1 MTPHPD
7 TGHGGICS
15 GGHSFPD
22 PPIDRGYPPG
32 QEMAPV
38 QTSSWKIPGQG
49 GAFLLQPRAEGRSVL
64 PLREGVSPAQNPQA
78 GVMILLL
85 AFTLLLPVSVSRAAG
100 TESAG
105 EALLRRVAERYAS
118 ARTLSAKF
126 RQEIPLQNVGI
137 VRKASGTV
145 YFGRPLKMRWD
156 YDGPEAQL
164 FLADGRYFYFRPA
177 GSSQVIRRA
186 VDEKGLGGKIPL
198 LLLFGKGE
206 ITDLFRVDAADPR
219 KGGEETVLRLSPLGD
234 GAPEVRR
241 IDLVVG
247 TEDAL
252 IREIHVF
259 DRLGGEN
266 HLYLTD
272 VKVNPPL
279 PAGFFRFRKP
289 AGVSVVDG

>member
-1 MTPHPD
+1 MKTH
-7 TGHGGICS
+7 
-15 GGHSFPD
+15 
-22 PPIDRGYPPG
+22 
-32 QEMAPV
+32 
-38 QTSSWKIPGQG
+38 
-49 GAFLLQPRAEGRSVL
+49 RA
-64 PLREGVSPAQNPQA
+64 
-78 GVMILLL
+78 LLL
-85 AFTLLLPVSVSRAAG
+85 ACALLLVPLAVNRAAG
-100 TESAG
+100 AESAG
-105 EALLRRVAERYAS
+105 EALLRRVGERYA
-118 ARTLSAKF
+118 AAHTLSAKF

-156 YDGPEAQL
+156 YNGPEAQL

-186 VDEKGLGGKIPL
+186 VDEKGLGGRIPL

-206 ITDLFRVDAADPR
+206 ITALFRVDAADPR
-219 KGGEETVLRLSPLGD
+219 KGGEETVLRLSPRGD

-247 TEDAL
+247 AGDAL
-252 IREIHVF
+252 IREVHLF

-272 VKVNPPL
+272 VTVNPSL
-279 PAGFFRFRKP
+279 PADFFRFRKP
-289 AGVSVVDG
+289 AGVPVVDG